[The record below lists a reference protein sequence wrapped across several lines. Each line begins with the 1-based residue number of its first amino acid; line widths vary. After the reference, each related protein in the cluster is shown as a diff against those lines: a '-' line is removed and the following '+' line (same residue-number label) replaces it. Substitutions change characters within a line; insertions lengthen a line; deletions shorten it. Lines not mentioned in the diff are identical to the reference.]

1 MNPVEY
7 TISLQRLF
15 LITAGASF
23 FGICCMLVFIDPTEN
38 INYVFVFLAIL
49 FLFFVS
55 IITLIG
61 FWWFLSIKKEILTV
75 SQVNKIVGQSC
86 ISSAIIVMTLSL
98 QQTQQLN
105 IWTGLLTLVCYSLY
119 QVWANSK

>member
-1 MNPVEY
+1 MNPIEY

-15 LITAGASF
+15 LITAGGSF
-23 FGICCMLVFIDPTEN
+23 FGICCMLVFVDPTEN
-38 INYVFVFLAIL
+38 INYIFGFLAIL

-55 IITLIG
+55 IITLMA

-75 SQVNKIVGQSC
+75 SQVNKIIGQSC
-86 ISSAIIVMTLSL
+86 ISSATIIMVLSL

-105 IWTGLLTLVCYSLY
+105 IWTGLLVLTCYSLY